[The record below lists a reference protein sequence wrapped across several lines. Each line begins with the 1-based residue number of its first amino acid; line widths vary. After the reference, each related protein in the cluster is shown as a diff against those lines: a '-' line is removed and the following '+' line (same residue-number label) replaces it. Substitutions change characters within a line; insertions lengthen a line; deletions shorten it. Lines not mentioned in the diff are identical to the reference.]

1 MNYKVSDMALPT
13 QEKTMNHRVPAVEI
27 VDLKKSFEDNH
38 VLKNF
43 NLTIQP
49 HENVAVLGKSGSGK
63 SVLIKCIVGLIKP
76 DAGQIRVFGQ
86 DVVHLERQ
94 ELDEVRSRIGFLFQ
108 SNALYDSLT
117 VRENLEFPMRRLR
130 LKKSKEQVD
139 QMVYEALSSVG
150 LPNVQD
156 LMPSSLSGGMK
167 KRIGLAR
174 TLIME
179 PRIILYDEPTT
190 GLDPITSKEI
200 ANLMNDVHQK
210 YNTSSII
217 ISHDMSCIKRTAQR
231 IVVLNDG
238 IDYLEGNYEELKG
251 SKDKIVRAFFL

>member
-1 MNYKVSDMALPT
+1 MDILI
-13 QEKTMNHRVPAVEI
+13 QEKTQAQQVPAVEI
-27 VDLKKSFEDNH
+27 IDLKKSFEANH
-38 VLKNF
+38 VLKGF

-49 HENVAVLGKSGSGK
+49 KENVAVLGKSGSGK
-63 SVLIKCIVGLIKP
+63 SVLIKCIVGLIRP

-86 DVVHLERQ
+86 DVVNLERQ

-130 LKKSKEQVD
+130 IKKTKEQVD
-139 QMVYEALSSVG
+139 QMVHDALTSVG

-210 YNTSSII
+210 YQTSSII

-231 IVVLNDG
+231 IVVLNGG
-238 IDYLEGNYEELKG
+238 IDYLQGDYRELKE
-251 SKDKIVRAFFL
+251 SKDEIVRSFFL

>member
-1 MNYKVSDMALPT
+1 MAIPT
-13 QEKTMNHRVPAVEI
+13 SGNTREQQVPAVEI
-27 VDLKKSFEDNH
+27 IDLQKSFGNND
-38 VLKNF
+38 VLKGF

-49 HENVAVLGKSGSGK
+49 QENVAVLGKSGSGK
-63 SVLIKCIVGLIKP
+63 SVLIKCIVGLIRP

-86 DVVHLERQ
+86 DVVNLERH
-94 ELDEVRSRIGFLFQ
+94 ELDAVRSRIGFLFQ

-130 LKKSKEQVD
+130 IKKTKEQVD
-139 QMVYEALSSVG
+139 QMVNEALTSVG

-179 PRIILYDEPTT
+179 PRIILFDEPTT

-200 ANLMNDVHQK
+200 ANLMNDVHRK
-210 YNTSSII
+210 YQTSSII

-238 IDYLEGNYEELKG
+238 IDYLQGNYEELKD
-251 SKDKIVRAFFL
+251 SKDEIVRSFFL

>member
-1 MNYKVSDMALPT
+1 MTIPT
-13 QEKTMNHRVPAVEI
+13 SGNTREQQIPAVEI
-27 VDLKKSFEDNH
+27 IDLKKSFGNND
-38 VLKNF
+38 VLKGF

-63 SVLIKCIVGLIKP
+63 SVLIKCIVGLIRP

-86 DVVHLERQ
+86 DVVNLERH
-94 ELDEVRSRIGFLFQ
+94 ELDAVRSRIGFLFQ

-130 LKKSKEQVD
+130 IKKTKEQVD
-139 QMVYEALSSVG
+139 QLVLEALTSVG

-179 PRIILYDEPTT
+179 PRIILFDEPTT

-200 ANLMNDVHQK
+200 ANLMNDVHRK
-210 YNTSSII
+210 YQTSSII

-238 IDYLEGNYEELKG
+238 IDYLQGNYEELKE
-251 SKDKIVRAFFL
+251 SKDEIVRSFFL